1 MFLVALLL
9 SCKGGSA
16 ETAVVETEDAEAK
29 AMLQGIWLSEDNDDV
44 VMKVK
49 GDTIVYADSALM
61 PVRFM
66 IIADSLVLQ
75 GYNEVRYAI
84 VKQTDNVFQ
93 FNNSTGDVVKLVKS
107 QNKEDEWA
115 FENHRASV
123 SVNQQ
128 QLIKRDTVV
137 SGAEKQYRVYTQV
150 NPTKY
155 KVVNTSYNQEGVQV
169 ETVYYDNIVNIC
181 IYDGGRRLYSSDVH
195 KHDFRKFVPK
205 DFIGQAVLSDIVIDK
220 VSERGVE
227 FLAYVCDPDSVTQY
241 VVRLVVSHGGK
252 LKIEA

>member
-1 MFLVALLL
+1 MALLL
-9 SCKGGSA
+9 SCKGSGN
-16 ETAVVETEDAEAK
+16 EVAVVEVEDAEAK
-29 AMLQGIWLSEDNDDV
+29 AMLQGVWLSEDNDDV

-61 PVRFM
+61 PVRFS
-66 IIADSLVLQ
+66 IIADSLVLK

-84 VKQTDNVFQ
+84 VKQTENVFQ
-93 FNNSTGDVVKLVKS
+93 FNNSTGDVVRLVKS
-107 QNKEDEWA
+107 QNKDDEWA
-115 FENHRASV
+115 FDNHHASV
-123 SVNQQ
+123 SINQQ

-137 SGAEKQYRVYTQV
+137 VGADKQYRVYTQV

-155 KVVNTSYNQEGVQV
+155 KVINTSYNQDGVQV

-181 IYDGGRRLYSSDVH
+181 IYDGGRRLYSCDIH
-195 KHDFRKFVPK
+195 KRDFGKFVPK
-205 DFIGQAVLSDIVIDK
+205 DFIGQAVLSDIVIDR

-241 VVRLVVSHGGK
+241 VLRLVVSHSGR